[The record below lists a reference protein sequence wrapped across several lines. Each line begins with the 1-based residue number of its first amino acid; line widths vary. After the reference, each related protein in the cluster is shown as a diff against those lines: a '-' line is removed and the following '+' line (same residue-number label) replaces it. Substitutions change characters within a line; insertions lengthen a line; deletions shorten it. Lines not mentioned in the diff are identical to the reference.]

1 MYYSFVLA
9 CAAATADVATSS
21 RAMRQVTMTQGMIA
35 FVFNTA
41 VLALSINIGASLV
54 SGN

>member
-1 MYYSFVLA
+1 MLQ
-9 CAAATADVATSS
+9 CI
-21 RAMRQVTMTQGMIA
+21 IA

-41 VLALSINIGASLV
+41 VLALSINIGASLI